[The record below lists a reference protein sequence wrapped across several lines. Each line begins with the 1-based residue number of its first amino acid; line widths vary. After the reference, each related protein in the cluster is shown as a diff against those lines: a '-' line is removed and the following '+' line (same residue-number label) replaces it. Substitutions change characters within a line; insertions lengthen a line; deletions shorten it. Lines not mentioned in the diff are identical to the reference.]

1 MKKFFIVGALLCC
14 FMTAAAKGYYTQY
27 HPDKA
32 LNQKALAWMKSGI
45 WRNGFI
51 AADPHATVNATDFYL
66 QYHKNPTQWKALFEW
81 LSKTDLL
88 RLPKGK
94 NPIPGTS
101 MVASVEDDQNRD
113 LERCGSESHYHHVDF
128 QFVVKGVERF
138 GIIDHYTSR
147 PNCAYKSDAIHYD
160 YDVSKALFYDSNPRE
175 FFLFFPGDWHIAKV
189 KAPKQE
195 DQNIRV
201 VVVKVDYVD

>member
-66 QYHKNPTQWKALFEW
+66 Q
-81 LSKTDLL
+81 
-88 RLPKGK
+88 
-94 NPIPGTS
+94 
-101 MVASVEDDQNRD
+101 
-113 LERCGSESHYHHVDF
+113 
-128 QFVVKGVERF
+128 
-138 GIIDHYTSR
+138 
-147 PNCAYKSDAIHYD
+147 
-160 YDVSKALFYDSNPRE
+160 
-175 FFLFFPGDWHIAKV
+175 
-189 KAPKQE
+189 
-195 DQNIRV
+195 
-201 VVVKVDYVD
+201 